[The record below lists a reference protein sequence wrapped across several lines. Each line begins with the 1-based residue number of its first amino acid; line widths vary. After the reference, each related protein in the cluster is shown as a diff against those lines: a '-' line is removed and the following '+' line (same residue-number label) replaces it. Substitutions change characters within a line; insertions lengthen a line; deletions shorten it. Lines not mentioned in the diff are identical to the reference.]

1 MKARDCRTF
10 AVEPLLFDRLRKELE
25 TRGFSA
31 SDDEGTLE
39 FRGVRGSYRYDRAG
53 QLLELCVLE
62 RPPFMPSAI
71 IWRTL
76 DRLASQHLGRPLV
89 ATDRA
94 PRAPEVKQP
103 RTSLRADEA
112 EQATRVESPA
122 AGERERDDEPLA
134 NERPQ
139 VEGRVDEPA
148 ASERPPA
155 KGRVEAPVP
164 SERKQAEGRLSVL
177 HAVVQGRAR
186 IHIAGL
192 RGDADMVC
200 AIGQLFEQQPVV
212 RRASANAVTR
222 NVLVLFDPAMPI
234 PDLLRTLELA
244 LDAVDHTPA
253 PRRTTAAKRS
263 ESGNGLPPWR
273 RDVDDLLGSL
283 GTTRSG
289 LSEAEARTRLTR
301 FGPNRLIRA
310 APRSPAAIVLAQLR
324 GLPVIFLIGSAVL
337 SVVTGGLGD
346 ALVIAGVVVTNATI
360 GAWTEHHAERTIG
373 ALTRLPQTPV
383 ETLRDGT
390 ATQAPIDSLVPGD
403 VIQLRRADSV
413 PADARL
419 IEVDDLTVDESTLTG
434 ESVPTTKSTAALT
447 ERDVPLAE
455 RSNIVFRGTTVTS
468 GTGRA
473 VVVATG
479 ATTEVGRVQSLIE
492 TASRPRTPLE
502 TQLDTLGRDLVL
514 VTGAA
519 TFAVAIIGFLR
530 GTPLVEIVRS
540 SLSLAVAAIPEGL
553 PAVATTTLAA
563 GVRRLRERAV
573 IVRRLD
579 AIETIGAVQALGLD
593 KTGTITSNRMRIEAV
608 VVDGVERRRDA
619 RGHIQSRSDRERE
632 AATDR
637 AKGATDHGDARDGQG
652 GQGRDGEKSDFALKR
667 LAQISLL
674 CTDAEA
680 RREHDV
686 LVVDGS
692 STETALLRF
701 AEEMGVD
708 VAAERARF
716 KLVDQLSRSSERMY
730 MATVHTSEDGQR
742 FLAVKG
748 RPDQVLALCQSVL
761 VAGRVEPLTREH
773 RELAGTTLERLAGA
787 GLRVLGFACAEG
799 DGAQLEDLER
809 EPRLIWVGIGG
820 LADPPRRDARHV
832 IEQLKR
838 AGIRPVMLTGDQ
850 SATARAVARQIGLAR
865 DRVIEILDAA
875 ALKGVPLE
883 VLSALAG
890 RVDVFSRVN
899 PTHKLEVVKA
909 LQQAGLTVA
918 MTGDGINDGPALR
931 AADVG
936 IAMAGEGTD
945 VAREVADILLLD
957 DRATTLLDLVAEG
970 RTISDDIARS
980 VHFIVATNLSE
991 VLLTLLSSATG
1002 FGIPLNPRQLLWIN
1016 VLTDVLPELALAAE
1030 PPAGDVLAR
1039 PPRRRDTPI
1048 ITPADYRR
1056 LAFDSLIMT
1065 AASFASFVRGQRG
1078 TRAGAGTNAFLT
1090 LSAAQLLYA
1099 FGARSEVVSMLEGRQ
1114 LPANPYLNEAVG
1126 VGFGIQALGSAFA
1139 SLRRMLGSRPVA
1151 LSDVGVSWGL
1161 AGLAFAGTEMI
1172 KLWRHRRMQEVRST

>member
-1 MKARDCRTF
+1 MQARDCRRF
-10 AVEPLLFDRLRKELE
+10 AVEPPQFDQLRKELE
-25 TRGFSA
+25 TRGFTA
-31 SDDEGTLE
+31 SNDEGTLE

-53 QLLELCVLE
+53 HTLELCVLE
-62 RPPFMPSAI
+62 RPAFMPSAI
-71 IWRTL
+71 IWQAL
-76 DRLASQHLGRPLV
+76 DRLASKHLGQPPV
-89 ATDRA
+89 VVKDRA
-94 PRAPEVKQP
+94 ARGPETEQP
-103 RTSLRADEA
+103 VPSPAVSEA
-112 EQATRVESPA
+112 EHATPVESLA
-122 AGERERDDEPLA
+122 A
-134 NERPQ
+134 NERKRT
-139 VEGRVDEPA
+139 EGRV
-148 ASERPPA
+148 
-155 KGRVEAPVP
+155 
-164 SERKQAEGRLSVL
+164 SVL
-177 HAVVQGRAR
+177 HAVVEGRAR
-186 IHIAGL
+186 IHIAGV
-192 RGDADMVC
+192 RGDADAVR
-200 AIGQLFEQQPVV
+200 AIEQLVEQEPVI
-212 RRASANAVTR
+212 RRASANAVTG
-222 NVLVLFDPAMPI
+222 NVLVLFDPAIPI
-234 PDLLRTLELA
+234 PDLMHMLELA
-244 LDAVDHTPA
+244 LDAVDGTPA
-253 PRRTTAAKRS
+253 PRSRTVAKRS
-263 ESGNGLPPWR
+263 ERGNGPPPWR
-273 RDVDDLLGSL
+273 RDIDDLLRSL
-283 GTTRSG
+283 GTSRSG
-289 LSEAEARTRLTR
+289 LSEAEAHTRLTR
-301 FGPNRLIRA
+301 FGPNRLTSA
-310 APRSPAAIVLAQLR
+310 ATRSLTEIVFAQFR
-324 GLPVIFLIGSAVL
+324 GLPVILLIGSAVL
-337 SVVTGGLGD
+337 SVGTGGLVD
-346 ALVIAGVVVTNATI
+346 ALAIAGVVITNATI

-373 ALTRLPQTPV
+373 ALARLPQTPI

-390 ATQAPIDSLVPGD
+390 AMQAPIDRLVPGD
-403 VIQLRRADSV
+403 VIQLRRGDSV

-434 ESVPTTKSTAALT
+434 ESVPTTKSTAAPI
-447 ERDVPLAE
+447 EPDVPLAE
-455 RSNIVFRGTTVTS
+455 RSNMVFRGTTVTS
-468 GTGRA
+468 GTGQA

-479 ATTEVGRVQSLIE
+479 ATTEVGRVQSLIA

-502 TQLDTLGRDLVL
+502 TQLDTLGRDLVF

-519 TFAVAIIGFLR
+519 TFAVAFIGFLR
-530 GTPLVEIVRS
+530 GTPFVEIVRS

-563 GVRRLRERAV
+563 GVRRLRERDV
-573 IVRRLD
+573 VVRRLD

-593 KTGTITSNRMRIEAV
+593 KTGTITSNRMRVEAV
-608 VVDGVERRRDA
+608 VVDGIEGRRDA
-619 RGHIQSRSDRERE
+619 SGRIHEGENSDL
-632 AATDR
+632 
-637 AKGATDHGDARDGQG
+637 
-652 GQGRDGEKSDFALKR
+652 ALKR

-680 RREHDV
+680 RREHDA

-692 STETALLRF
+692 PTETALLRF

-708 VAAERARF
+708 VTAERTRF
-716 KLVDQLSRSSERMY
+716 NLVDQLSRSSERMY
-730 MATVHTSEDGQR
+730 MATVHTSEDGEQ

-761 VAGRVEPLTREH
+761 VAGRVEPLTGER
-773 RELAGTTLERLAGA
+773 RELARTTEERLAGA
-787 GLRVLGFACAEG
+787 GLRVLGFAYAEG

-809 EPRLIWVGIGG
+809 EPRLIWVGILG
-820 LADPPRRDARHV
+820 LADPPRRDVRQV

-838 AGIRPVMLTGDQ
+838 AGIRPMMLTGDQ

-865 DRVIEILDAA
+865 DSDIEILDAA
-875 ALKGVPLE
+875 ALRGVPPE
-883 VLSALAG
+883 VLSALAR

-936 IAMAGEGTD
+936 IAMAGEGTE

-957 DRATTLLDLVAEG
+957 DRVGTLLALVAEG
-970 RTISDDIARS
+970 RTISDDIAKS

-1016 VLTDVLPELALAAE
+1016 VLTDVLPELALAVE

-1065 AASFASFVRGQRG
+1065 AAAFASFTRGQRG
-1078 TRAGAGTNAFLT
+1078 NRAWDGTNAFLT

-1099 FGARSEVVSMLEGRQ
+1099 FGARSEAVSLLEGRR

-1139 SLRRMLGSRPVA
+1139 SLRRILGNRPVA
-1151 LSDVGVSWGL
+1151 LSDVGASWGL

>member
-1 MKARDCRTF
+1 MQVRDCRTF
-10 AVEPLLFDRLRKELE
+10 AVEPLLFDRLREELE
-25 TRGFSA
+25 TRGFTA

-39 FRGVRGSYRYDRAG
+39 FRGVRGSYRYDRG
-53 QLLELCVLE
+53 MHTLELCVLE
-62 RPPFMPSAI
+62 RPAFMPSAI
-71 IWRTL
+71 IWQTL
-76 DRLASQHLGRPLV
+76 DRLASHHLGRPPIAV
-89 ATDRA
+89 TDRA
-94 PRAPEVKQP
+94 APAPEGEQP
-103 RTSLRADEA
+103 RTSPAADEA
-112 EQATRVESPA
+112 EQATRVESPPA
-122 AGERERDDEPLA
+122 SERERDDEPVA

-139 VEGRVDEPA
+139 
-148 ASERPPA
+148 A
-155 KGRVEAPVP
+155 KGRVE
-164 SERKQAEGRLSVL
+164 GRLSIL
-177 HAVVQGRAR
+177 HAVVQGRVR
-186 IHIAGL
+186 IHVAGV
-192 RGDADMVC
+192 RRDADAVR
-200 AIGQLFEQQPVV
+200 AIEQLFEQQPVI
-212 RRASANAVTR
+212 RRASANAVTG
-222 NVLVLFDPAMPI
+222 NVLVLFDPPMPI
-234 PDLLRTLELA
+234 PELLHTLELA

-253 PRRTTAAKRS
+253 LRRKTAAKRP
-263 ESGNGLPPWR
+263 ESGNEPPPWW

-289 LSEAEARTRLTR
+289 LSETEARTRLTR
-301 FGPNRLIRA
+301 FGPNRLTRA
-310 APRSPAAIVLAQLR
+310 ATRSPAAIVLAQLR
-324 GLPVIFLIGSAVL
+324 GLPVILLVGSAVL
-337 SVVTGGLGD
+337 SVATGGLGD
-346 ALVIAGVVVTNATI
+346 ALVIAGVVITNATI

-390 ATQAPIDSLVPGD
+390 AMQAPIDRLVPGD
-403 VIQLRRADSV
+403 VIQLRRGDSA

-447 ERDVPLAE
+447 EPDVPLAE
-455 RSNIVFRGTTVTS
+455 RSNMVFRGTTVTS

-502 TQLDTLGRDLVL
+502 TQLDTLGRELVL

-563 GVRRLRERAV
+563 GVRRLRERDV

-579 AIETIGAVQALGLD
+579 AIETIGAVQGLD
-593 KTGTITSNRMRIEAV
+593 KTGTITSNRMRVEAV
-608 VVDGVERRRDA
+608 VVDGVERLRDA
-619 RGHIQSRSDRERE
+619 HGRIPPRSDREHQ

-637 AKGATDHGDARDGQG
+637 AKDATDHGNAKAGQG
-652 GQGRDGEKSDFALKR
+652 DQGRDGEKSDLALER

-680 RREHDV
+680 RREHDA

-701 AEEMGVD
+701 AEEVGVD

-716 KLVDQLSRSSERMY
+716 TLADQLSRSSERMY

-742 FLAVKG
+742 LLGMKG

-773 RELAGTTLERLAGA
+773 RELVRTMEERLAGA
-787 GLRVLGFACAEG
+787 GLRVLGFAYAER

-809 EPRLIWVGIGG
+809 EPRLIWVGIAG
-820 LADPPRRDARHV
+820 LADPPRHDVRHV
-832 IEQLKR
+832 IERLKR

-850 SATARAVARQIGLAR
+850 SATARAVARQIALAR
-865 DRVIEILDAA
+865 DRDIEILDAA
-875 ALKGVPLE
+875 ALKGVPPE

-899 PTHKLEVVKA
+899 PTHKVEVVKA

-957 DRATTLLDLVAEG
+957 DRAATLLDLVAEG

-1016 VLTDVLPELALAAE
+1016 MLTDVLPELALAAE
-1030 PPAGDVLAR
+1030 PPVGDVLAR

-1099 FGARSEVVSMLEGRQ
+1099 FGARSEVVSLLEGRQ

-1126 VGFGIQALGSAFA
+1126 VGFGIQALGCVFA
-1139 SLRRMLGSRPVA
+1139 SFRRMLGSRPVA

-1172 KLWRHRRMQEVRST
+1172 KLWRHRRMQEVRSREARLCIHIGVGH